1 VSLSPK
7 QSFFGDIARSYGKS
21 KAFLDDEKDGGAW
34 RRCSVTTGGRFQFWI
49 PAQKQCNWQSCVSAS
64 HSIANLV
71 TGYSLSHF
79 KKLKLKRGARRAIVH
94 MEEESFWQVK
104 LITVVGPSV
113 CVCLHI

>member
-1 VSLSPK
+1 MSLSPK

-49 PAQKQCNWQSCVSAS
+49 PAQKQCNWLAETQLC

-94 MEEESFWQVK
+94 MEEESFWHVK